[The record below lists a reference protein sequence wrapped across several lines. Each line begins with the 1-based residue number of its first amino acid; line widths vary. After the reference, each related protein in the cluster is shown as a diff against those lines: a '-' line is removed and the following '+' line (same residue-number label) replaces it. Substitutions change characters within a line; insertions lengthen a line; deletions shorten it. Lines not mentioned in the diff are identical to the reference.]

1 MNSMLIASV
10 LLAALAVLLAWPV
23 PVLLAKA
30 HWPSRSP
37 GVALGVWSAIALA
50 GGFSMIGSLVTFGL
64 APFSS
69 SLIRGL
75 RELPPL
81 FVTGPLPPD
90 VGLIQIFAL
99 SSAALLTAH
108 LLLNLAVTTTRTE
121 RQRRRHRAL
130 VELLSTPLQGR
141 PGTHIIDSPA
151 PVAYCLPGARTVT
164 VLSEGLV
171 TLLSTDQLEAV
182 IAHERGHLRQ
192 QHHIVLVA
200 FESWRSALPW
210 FPIATRAQ
218 VAVSLL
224 VEMLADDQSR
234 RFTDDET
241 LAQAIAL
248 VGSAETEA
256 IVRRPNGRAA
266 AVALADRRG
275 AGVGASS
282 GGSSRENAG
291 GWSLDPVTARVAR
304 LVHPEPPLNVA
315 TRAFIV
321 GTAVVMLAIPTVLLL
336 AS

>member
-1 MNSMLIASV
+1 MNSMLVASV
-10 LLAALAVLLAWPV
+10 CLAVLAVLLAWPI
-23 PVLLAKA
+23 PVALAKA

-37 GVALGVWSAIALA
+37 GVALVVWSAIALA
-50 GGFSMIGSLVTFGL
+50 GGLSMIGSLVTFGL

-75 RELPPL
+75 LELPPL
-81 FVTGPLPPD
+81 VFGGPLPPD
-90 VGLIQIFAL
+90 AGLIQIFAL
-99 SSAALLTAH
+99 SSALLLAAH
-108 LLLNLAVTTTRTE
+108 LVLNLIVTTTRTE

-130 VELLSTPLQGR
+130 VELLSTPLLGR

-171 TLLSTDQLEAV
+171 SLLSTQQLEAV
-182 IAHERGHLRQ
+182 IAHERGHLHQ

-224 VEMLADDQSR
+224 VEILADDQSR
-234 RFTDDET
+234 RSTDDLT
-241 LAQAIAL
+241 LAEAISL

-256 IVRRPNGRAA
+256 IVRRSNGSVA
-266 AVALADRRG
+266 AVALAERG
-275 AGVGASS
+275 RGTGGS
-282 GGSSRENAG
+282 GGGMPGSARDDAQ
-291 GWSLDPVTARVAR
+291 LDPVSTRVRR
-304 LVHPEPPLNVA
+304 LLNPEPQLPLA
-315 TRAFIV
+315 TRTIILSA
-321 GTAVVMLAIPTVLLL
+321 AVVLLAIPTVLLL
-336 AS
+336 SS